1 MALLVPLGRKGTEL
15 QVLGEA
21 VPKCAWTHPGSGI
34 IERVGL
40 GLPGALTLGVRAGGP
55 EVSFRH
61 RDRHTCGEL
70 LFKIQPHPPFEAE
83 SGAGETPP
91 PRGGATSNRQKAL
104 SPEVHAGWGGKG
116 LTGNCSL

>member
-55 EVSFRH
+55 EVSTR
-61 RDRHTCGEL
+61 G
-70 LFKIQPHPPFEAE
+70 PPDSVPAVKGHD
-83 SGAGETPP
+83 SRSQTD
-91 PRGGATSNRQKAL
+91 AL
-104 SPEVHAGWGGKG
+104 CDV
-116 LTGNCSL
+116 